1 MKKIF
6 LILVIVLLGAALFSM
21 SNNAGGN
28 SADAQPSSSNVGVQ
42 MSAGPFLSHPELT
55 AGYERANWQRLSKSS
70 APGALDANAPIHGVL
85 DANGTLAFYCENGQA
100 NLNLNEK
107 QVQPAEACGYNLLLW
122 REGQRVWY
130 ATR

>member
-55 AGYERANWQRLSKSS
+55 AGYERANWQRLSKAS
-70 APGALDANAPIHGVL
+70 APGALDANAPIHG
-85 DANGTLAFYCENGQA
+85 DINNGTLTFYCNDGDEVYLAPNKK
-100 NLNLNEK
+100 EVK
-107 QVQPAEACGYNLLLW
+107 PSTACGLNLLLW